1 MSIRHNSNTCVEESP
16 ATIDGESQHS
26 FNSIFPPRVE
36 CRSKNKCAESTKT
49 RPTFME
55 EFLFEHSRYGQQA
68 DSIES
73 VRFF

>member
-1 MSIRHNSNTCVEESP
+1 MRIRHNSNSCVEEFP

-26 FNSIFPPRVE
+26 FNSISLPRAE
-36 CRSKNKCAESTKT
+36 YRSKNKCAEPTKT

-55 EFLFEHSRYGQQA
+55 EFLFEHSRYGLQA